1 VPMLDEQFPF
11 QLDHEPGSVWEN
23 VVPPIIGLVIIG
35 ALACGVWAMKRDVHV
50 TAPWNCARIT
60 DDQLRLRC
68 FDELA
73 VHRPP
78 AKGALA
84 PQLQIP

>member
-1 VPMLDEQFPF
+1 MLDEQFPF
-11 QLDHEPGSVWEN
+11 QLDHEPGSVWDN

-50 TAPWNCARIT
+50 TAAGWDCSRIT

-68 FDELA
+68 FDDRA
-73 VHRPP
+73 GHRPP
-78 AKGALA
+78 AKGASA
-84 PQLQIP
+84 PQLRIP